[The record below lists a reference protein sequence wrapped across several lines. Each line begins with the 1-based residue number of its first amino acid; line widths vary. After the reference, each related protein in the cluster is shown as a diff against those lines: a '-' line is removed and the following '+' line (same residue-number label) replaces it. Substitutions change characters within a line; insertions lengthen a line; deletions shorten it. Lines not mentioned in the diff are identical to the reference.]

1 MILNSLDNFNH
12 MSSINPKSQSS
23 QTLEL
28 NLGKFIRKFIPNR
41 ISFIK
46 NQSRLISFVSGTLA
60 VSKVFQK
67 SLEQI
72 CEKQRCQALGP
83 NWIKMSHVCLM

>member
-1 MILNSLDNFNH
+1 
-12 MSSINPKSQSS
+12 MSSINPKSQNS

-28 NLGKFIRKFIPNR
+28 ILGKFISKFIPNR

-83 NWIKMSHVCLM
+83 N

>member
-1 MILNSLDNFNH
+1 

-72 CEKQRCQALGP
+72 FKKQRRQALGP
-83 NWIKMSHVCLM
+83 N

>member
-1 MILNSLDNFNH
+1 

-83 NWIKMSHVCLM
+83 N